1 MSSYENFLRR
11 RAEHQLALEK
21 EQRKANRGPIGS
33 AVHKLHKRINPSVGR
48 QMLQNKINSLRRNNG
63 NFESRKRFLREK
75 NRRTLTPLERN
86 ELAFY
91 KQLNTRAKSAAQR
104 EARVEQRQARAE
116 QLEVQRQAH
125 AEQLEVQR
133 QARAEQLEV
142 QRQARAEQLEV
153 QRQQRE
159 AQSQAHVAR
168 RYVNNALRY
177 FNNANKSNQMAQ
189 KYLQEIIRLYNGNE
203 EYISNAT
210 EATNHVYDI
219 ATYASQQYQLAEESA
234 QRAEQ
239 AANEID
245 LFTVRQQVAITLRAS
260 NEVQQASRNA
270 KNASNV
276 VRDLAYAHL
285 NNFSRAQRLLSN
297 FSQPNNNEEITE
309 ELRRINEEIK
319 RNSAGAGGNAFEN
332 NVQAYGLGGGMKK
345 RKSSTK
351 KSNKVTKNKKK
362 VTKNKKKV
370 TKNKKK
376 VTKRK

>member
-91 KQLNTRAKSAAQR
+91 KQLNTRAQSAAQR
-104 EARVEQRQARAE
+104 EARAEQRQARAE
-116 QLEVQRQAH
+116 QLEA
-125 AEQLEVQR
+125 QR